1 MKLFLNILMVA
12 TLIAGITPIPTVSAQ
27 GSYEK
32 HKEEIELTA
41 SIINLERKEIIDHN
55 MGLSNDEERGF
66 WSLYN
71 DYRLSMNEVGKRKI
85 KLITDYADSIKKEN
99 LSDAEALRI
108 LKEFLSIEREKLTR
122 REEYIPK
129 FQKVLPPK
137 KVVLF
142 FQIENK
148 LDAVLNFDL
157 AKAIPLVK

>member
-1 MKLFLNILMVA
+1 
-12 TLIAGITPIPTVSAQ
+12 
-27 GSYEK
+27 
-32 HKEEIELTA
+32 
-41 SIINLERKEIIDHN
+41 
-55 MGLSNDEERGF
+55 
-66 WSLYN
+66 
-71 DYRLSMNEVGKRKI
+71 VGKRRI
-85 KLITDYADSIKKEN
+85 KLITDYADSIKNEN

-108 LKEFLSIEREKLTR
+108 LKEFLSIERLKLTR